1 LATGTPCETIAAPA
15 AAAGAPIVLG
25 VATSAS
31 SSKNSGCSTL
41 LLLLLLLLLSC
52 KSVLPG
58 VSRNAPTLP
67 VDGAAGVA
75 CTKTEIELARKA
87 RTDHFF
93 NGTRPTIRTGER
105 E

>member
-1 LATGTPCETIAAPA
+1 LATGTSCKTIAAPA

-31 SSKNSGCSTL
+31 SSKNPGCST
-41 LLLLLLLLLSC
+41 LLLLLLSC

-58 VSRNAPTLP
+58 VSRNAPTLS
-67 VDGAAGVA
+67 VDGAAGIA

-87 RTDHFF
+87 RTNHFF
-93 NGTRPTIRTGER
+93 NGTRPTIRTGDR